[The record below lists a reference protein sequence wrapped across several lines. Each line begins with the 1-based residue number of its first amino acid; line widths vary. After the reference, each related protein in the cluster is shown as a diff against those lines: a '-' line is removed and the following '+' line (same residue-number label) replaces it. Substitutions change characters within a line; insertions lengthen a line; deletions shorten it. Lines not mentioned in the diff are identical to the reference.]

1 MLKKHETTKLFYN
14 KYLYRLGIRNPL
26 ASIFRNKNFAYAS
39 TILDQ
44 LQLDYEAG
52 QPLQVTYV
60 MRVQPI
66 RIQDF
71 KDAQIL
77 YNELT
82 RYQDDY
88 ILRIENQTV
97 SVYSNDKQWLKTLS
111 YKIKNVLDFSEP
123 DTAFVE
129 YLKQNINTIIV
140 EDTFGYDYKITLGN
154 DRCPT
159 IFAQWLRVNRD
170 KVRITDKLIQDIEN
184 KYFTTGRYF
193 YLRSE
198 NVLMLVKLIIL
209 DSIQRIDKLV
219 SKQDIDK

>member
-44 LQLDYEAG
+44 LQQDYEAG

-97 SVYSNDKQWLKTLS
+97 SVYSNDKQWLKILS

-159 IFAQWLRVNRD
+159 TFAQWLRVNRD